1 MPSNCILVVDD
12 DLCNL
17 KLVGFTLRRE
27 GHKVHTA
34 TDGAQA
40 LEIAAR
46 EAPDAVLLDLNMPIL
61 DGAAFVR
68 EARARGY
75 TFPITVMSAA
85 EEAPARARE
94 IGAVGCL
101 AKPFT
106 IGELLTSID
115 SLLANVEQPRA
126 SLAVGTA
133 A

>member
-1 MPSNCILVVDD
+1 MPSNSILVVDD

-27 GHKVHTA
+27 GYTVHTA

-40 LEIAAR
+40 LDIAAR
-46 EAPDAVLLDLNMPIL
+46 ETPDAVLLDLNMPIL
-61 DGAAFVR
+61 DGPAFVR

-75 TFPITVMSAA
+75 SFPVIVMSAA
-85 EEAPARARE
+85 EEAPERARE

-106 IGELLTSID
+106 IHELLSAIGGP
-115 SLLANVEQPRA
+115 LA
-126 SLAVGTA
+126 SLPVGA
-133 A
+133 AA